1 MSAARP
7 DSVRQD
13 DPVALSH
20 HVQLHKH
27 EPCASDGARP
37 LRTSGLEGGGCVEH
51 QADAPYT
58 VKHLVDARWACPGL
72 PDTLLSDSGIPLLE
86 F

>member
-1 MSAARP
+1 
-7 DSVRQD
+7 
-13 DPVALSH
+13 
-20 HVQLHKH
+20 
-27 EPCASDGARP
+27 

-51 QADAPYT
+51 PADAPYI

-72 PDTLLSDSGIPLLE
+72 PATLLSDSGIPLLE